1 MRNSFSDVSLKALIA
16 KLLATTALTTVVST
30 RISTPGQSGRT
41 EPHVTAML
49 MPDRTSHGIG
59 YSEPDSVMAQFE
71 VDAWAGSYG
80 LATDVLGLI
89 EKALDGET
97 LTVTNWGTARLEG
110 FGSHVRN
117 YFEKDIEH
125 FYGLRR
131 YRCLLVNTD
140 IR

>member
-1 MRNSFSDVSLKALIA
+1 MRNSFSDVSLKALIT
-16 KLLATTALTTVVST
+16 KLLATTALTAVVST
-30 RISTPGQSGRT
+30 RISVPGQSGKV
-41 EPHVTAML
+41 EPYVTCL
-49 MPDRTSHGIG
+49 LLPDRTNHGIG

-71 VDAWAGSYG
+71 VGAWAGSYG
-80 LATDVLGLI
+80 QATDILGLI

-117 YFEKDIEH
+117 YFEEDIEH

-131 YRCLLVNTD
+131 YRCLLVNKDT
-140 IR
+140 R